1 MISPFVN
8 DLHVRGCSLHCVAR
22 IQYHGSLWTPIISA
36 LSSTWGSEINRNQ
49 WPGGGGWERHVLVM
63 SNCGIKHWTLP
74 TIKADETSTFRN
86 FRKFFHIVSHQGIL
100 KFAMP
105 PVGKHKSRCK
115 KFNSLRR
122 DPSQSTSTPFDIPT
136 FFTAWGDCITTSPK
150 LPVQQHNWGISQHVP
165 PCIPYNKKHPA
176 WTCPGSLPG
185 VW

>member
-122 DPSQSTSTPFDIPT
+122 DPLTIHINTFWYPHLLHSLGWLHHHQSEVACSATQL
-136 FFTAWGDCITTSPK
+136 GYLTTRP
-150 LPVQQHNWGISQHVP
+150 
-165 PCIPYNKKHPA
+165 
-176 WTCPGSLPG
+176 SLHTLQ
-185 VW
+185 